1 MILCFHCSFL
11 FQQLVIVP
19 LLVALI
25 PWEMI
30 RNGADISLQDA
41 LDATNSLVLRSL
53 KKPNI
58 VDEPA
63 GLVAPVHLP
72 IETFTDKTSKL
83 KHAFDVVGEID
94 FGHELKEKVRHCV
107 RTNTLHLLPEP
118 FGFKKL
124 PDITVE
130 LQLAVVPTRN
140 PNKFFLVKHFITE
153 QQVKASYLRD
163 LCFGTPNIVSWG
175 GSAKNLRK
183 ALHYMFEKMGGYQV
197 VRYSLQASAV
207 ASESKNVFFHSLSEE
222 DIDAGFDFIER
233 EGPRTHHCNT
243 QLRWICKQLSQE
255 DSPISQWPER
265 LIKEALRNLM
275 SDGVLALPVTDYPLT
290 LVDVNPVIL
299 NILEKIF
306 PLFNDKAV
314 GMHGLPNVGKTPL
327 ARIIAMAMS
336 RYWVERLK
344 SKYKPAYR
352 ESSEFDFFRGEQGR
366 KERPD
371 IFDDGTLPEQPM
383 RKLKGFCDVGN
394 TVLTKERWGAA
405 KFPQGQ
411 LRIYIS
417 NDIEMTA
424 EPLSRSSGNTIS
436 HKELLAMLEPS
447 WMKGT
452 GLPDILAVL
461 KRTCILI
468 ITSKYFYCRPA
479 TDKEVSVPRI
489 PLDESAPLLRESSG
503 PKYMQYRRGDRFP
516 PDESHLAWERAWMH
530 SVMDN
535 NSMNMPETPYEIRG
549 GGLFGDAP
557 DANRLQLVVPAIV
570 KKDF

>member
-19 LLVALI
+19 LLVALT

-94 FGHELKEKVRHCV
+94 FGHELKEKVSHCV

-233 EGPRTHHCNT
+233 EGPPTHHCNT

-352 ESSEFDFFRGEQGR
+352 ESSEFEGR
-366 KERPD
+366 NAPT
-371 IFDDGTLPEQPM
+371 FLM
-383 RKLKGFCDVGN
+383 
-394 TVLTKERWGAA
+394 
-405 KFPQGQ
+405 
-411 LRIYIS
+411 
-417 NDIEMTA
+417 
-424 EPLSRSSGNTIS
+424 
-436 HKELLAMLEPS
+436 
-447 WMKGT
+447 T
-452 GLPDILAVL
+452 GLCLSN
-461 KRTCILI
+461 RCEN
-468 ITSKYFYCRPA
+468 SR
-479 TDKEVSVPRI
+479 VSVM
-489 PLDESAPLLRESSG
+489 LATQSLR
-503 PKYMQYRRGDRFP
+503 RRDGALRNFLRV
-516 PDESHLAWERAWMH
+516 SFASTSQTTLR
-530 SVMDN
+530 
-535 NSMNMPETPYEIRG
+535 
-549 GGLFGDAP
+549 
-557 DANRLQLVVPAIV
+557 
-570 KKDF
+570 